1 MLGLAIGPGIAAAK
15 NEGGKIKCW
24 HNKDGVREC
33 GNAVPPEYAQQQSEE
48 KDKSGLTVK
57 TQERAKTQ
65 EELEAERA
73 TRQVEGV
80 RTVAVDLTVRLS
92 AERTDTD
99 IAADADRAL
108 SMGRTSPTPIQAIVR
123 HAVLTLVGT
132 VPTLFDRVM
141 AERAV
146 QSVHGVRTLR
156 NHVVVSAPAYAP
168 IGPPDVVTDV
178 VDECC

>member
-1 MLGLAIGPGIAAAK
+1 M
-15 NEGGKIKCW
+15 
-24 HNKDGVREC
+24 
-33 GNAVPPEYAQQQSEE
+33 
-48 KDKSGLTVK
+48 
-57 TQERAKTQ
+57 RA
-65 EELEAERA
+65 
-73 TRQVEGV
+73 
-80 RTVAVDLTVRLS
+80 VAVDLTVRLS
-92 AERTDTD
+92 AERSDTD
-99 IAADADRAL
+99 IAADAARAL